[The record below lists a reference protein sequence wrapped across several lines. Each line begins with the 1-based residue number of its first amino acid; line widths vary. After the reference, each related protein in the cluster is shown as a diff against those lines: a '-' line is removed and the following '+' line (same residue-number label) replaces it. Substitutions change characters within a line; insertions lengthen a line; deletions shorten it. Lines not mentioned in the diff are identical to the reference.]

1 MFPSILTFDFDLIL
15 WSFLTFW
22 GPNAVV
28 ARYKV
33 ESVPNVVYV
42 QECNDSI
49 ECNFHIRKNN
59 LNVLIIVNVESTVI
73 IKL

>member
-1 MFPSILTFDFDLIL
+1 MPL
-15 WSFLTFW
+15 FLKD
-22 GPNAVV
+22 GRSDQIKAVV

-33 ESVPNVVYV
+33 ESVPNVVNV

>member
-1 MFPSILTFDFDLIL
+1 MVPDVHRSVNIVQLL
-15 WSFLTFW
+15 S
-22 GPNAVV
+22 VV

-33 ESVPNVVYV
+33 ESVPNVVNV

-59 LNVLIIVNVESTVI
+59 LNVLIKVNVESTVI

>member
-1 MFPSILTFDFDLIL
+1 MSE
-15 WSFLTFW
+15 
-22 GPNAVV
+22 AVV

-33 ESVPNVVYV
+33 ESVPNVVNV

-49 ECNFHIRKNN
+49 ECNFHIRKKN
-59 LNVLIIVNVESTVI
+59 LNVLIIVNIESTVT

>member
-1 MFPSILTFDFDLIL
+1 MSNFG
-15 WSFLTFW
+15 SFACQTVW
-22 GPNAVV
+22 CNAMHKDHSFSVM

-33 ESVPNVVYV
+33 ESVPNVVNV

-59 LNVLIIVNVESTVI
+59 LNVLIIVNIESTVI

>member
-1 MFPSILTFDFDLIL
+1 MNQSQDKQTQP
-15 WSFLTFW
+15 
-22 GPNAVV
+22 VV

-33 ESVPNVVYV
+33 ESVPNVVNV
-42 QECNDSI
+42 QECNDSL
-49 ECNFHIRKNN
+49 ECNFHILKNN